1 MGVTNVREAKVFIV
15 DDDNG
20 VRESLSC
27 LFDSIGYD
35 VESYSS
41 GPEFLAACTAVD
53 RPACLILDVRMPQ
66 MSGLA
71 VQEQLAAREI
81 AIPIIV
87 CSAHPEVPIAVRAM
101 KSGAVDF
108 VIKPF
113 SEHDLLE
120 RTRAALERARAALT
134 AQRER
139 RQFER
144 RLARLTPRE
153 REVLR
158 HLVQGKANKVIAYD
172 LDISRKTVEVHR
184 HHVMRKMGA
193 ASAVELATLAE
204 RYAESLRDENLRA
217 H

>member
-1 MGVTNVREAKVFIV
+1 VRDAKVFIV
-15 DDDNG
+15 DDDSG
-20 VRESLSC
+20 VRDSLSY
-27 LFDSIGYD
+27 LFDSVGYQ
-35 VESYSS
+35 VETYAS
-41 GPEFLAACTAVD
+41 GPEFLSACRVD
-53 RPACLILDVRMPQ
+53 VPACVILDVRMPQ

-71 VQEQLAAREI
+71 VQEQLAARGI
-81 AIPIIV
+81 QIPIIV

-108 VIKPF
+108 VMKPF

-120 RTRAALERARAALT
+120 RTRAALDRARRQLG

-139 RQFER
+139 RQFEK
-144 RLARLTPRE
+144 RLERLTPRE
-153 REVLR
+153 REVLL

-172 LDISRKTVEVHR
+172 LSISRKTVEVHR

-204 RYAESLRDENLRA
+204 RYAVSLQEDARMR
-217 H
+217 